1 MIADDVTT
9 AVTEPTDYVC
19 NNRETPDGKMNIR
32 LCLDPY
38 DHNKNIRRKYYNT
51 RTIDELLY
59 GSHTERSFSLLSTP
73 RKAIGTYDQ
82 ITSEAC

>member
-32 LCLDPY
+32 LCLDPE
-38 DHNKNIRRKYYNT
+38 DHNKNIHHKHYNT
-51 RTIDELLY
+51 RTIDELLRQPHGKEFFPVVDTKKGY
-59 GSHTERSFSLLSTP
+59 WHV
-73 RKAIGTYDQ
+73 
-82 ITSEAC
+82 